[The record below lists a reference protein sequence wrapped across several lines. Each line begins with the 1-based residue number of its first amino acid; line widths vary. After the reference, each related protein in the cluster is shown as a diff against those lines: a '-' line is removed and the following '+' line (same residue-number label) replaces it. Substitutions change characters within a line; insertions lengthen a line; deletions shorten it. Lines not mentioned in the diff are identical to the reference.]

1 MTTWFATHRFLTLA
15 LLAGGLVWARV
26 PVARAAAASSQEAP
40 ATIALSPASGDSSL
54 PGLAAQ
60 LRAHPDDQ
68 ATAKALRQRARRA
81 GQLDSAITILK
92 GILNGH
98 PEAQAIRMQLAL
110 AHVDR
115 LPAPPALDLP
125 AQAVIASQATRLFG
139 ELIAADPEQWAP
151 RYARGMT
158 HLLFPLPSRHYEPA
172 ADDFL
177 KLLEL
182 QRTLPPT
189 SHFVHTF
196 VAIGDAYVMDQQL
209 EAARAWW
216 QAGKKAFPAD
226 PELAD
231 RLAID
236 SEALLTTIAAR
247 YGFDQ
252 PFDTDREFLDLVPR

>member
-1 MTTWFATHRFLTLA
+1 MITRLAPIHWMTLA
-15 LLAGGLVWARV
+15 LLAGALAWARV
-26 PVARAAAASSQEAP
+26 PVARAAAQSSLGAT
-40 ATIALSPASGDSSL
+40 ATIAKPRASADSSL
-54 PGLAAQ
+54 VNLAAH
-60 LRAHPDDQ
+60 LRAHPGDQ
-68 ATAKALRQRARRA
+68 AAAKGFRQHARRA

-139 ELIAADPEQWAP
+139 EITAAEPEQWGS

-158 HLLFPLPSRHYEPA
+158 QLLFPLPSRHYEPA
-172 ADDFL
+172 TDDFL

-182 QRTLPPT
+182 QRTLPPGP
-189 SHFVHTF
+189 HFVHTF
-196 VAIGDAYVMDQQL
+196 VALGDAYVMDQQL
-209 EAARAWW
+209 EMARTWW
-216 QAGKKAFPAD
+216 QAGKKAFPD
-226 PELAD
+226 NSELAD

-236 SEALLTTIAAR
+236 LEALHTTIAAR
-247 YGFDQ
+247 YSFNQ
-252 PFDTDREFLDLVPR
+252 PFDTDREFLDFVPR